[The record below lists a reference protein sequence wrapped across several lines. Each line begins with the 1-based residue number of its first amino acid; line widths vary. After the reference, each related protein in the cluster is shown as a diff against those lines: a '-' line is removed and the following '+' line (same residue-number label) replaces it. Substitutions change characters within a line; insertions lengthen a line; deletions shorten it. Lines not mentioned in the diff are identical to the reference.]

1 MELPPSSKCARKVRG
16 TISGICMNESCPC
29 VIDNPTPCRTTLHEP
44 TLRSIYFTLTV
55 IVYML
60 NYTLASGARF
70 TFFLMKTLLLICPII
85 IMLSPHAT
93 VAMRQTA
100 KGNGAKV
107 QQQLHLMLYNTTISR
122 EPLESPVQVVPPTMA
137 TLSPKCWA
145 PWYNLGS
152 GK

>member
-1 MELPPSSKCARKVRG
+1 M
-16 TISGICMNESCPC
+16 
-29 VIDNPTPCRTTLHEP
+29 DHPTPCRTTLHEP

-60 NYTLASGARF
+60 NFTLASGARF

-107 QQQLHLMLYNTTISR
+107 QQQLHLMLYNTTLS
-122 EPLESPVQVVPPTMA
+122 LESPVVVPPTMA